1 MSVTNKI
8 EEYFKND
15 GNIDNDIDAK
25 IKYYIKSLNQLPDD
39 IKKIIITGK
48 IPPNL
53 LLGKTNVNKLLRDI
67 KLNIGMTGG
76 RKNSKRKKRKTSK
89 RKLQKGGGNSTMLG
103 DIFSSSESMLIYPF
117 IILIGIIFC
126 SFSSDEI
133 DLSTYYGTG
142 GLDPEPYISAL
153 PHTFDRYAETGPSTP
168 SWVRAVNY
176 YRIASPDDRQ
186 ANYREEER
194 ERGYSVDGSTNWS
207 GMSA

>member
-1 MSVTNKI
+1 

-15 GNIDNDIDAK
+15 GNINNDIDAK

-48 IPPNL
+48 ISPNL

-89 RKLQKGGGNSTMLG
+89 RKLQKGGANSSMIG

-142 GLDPEPYISAL
+142 GLDPESYIPAL
-153 PHTFDRYAETGPSTP
+153 PHSFDPNAETGPSTP
-168 SWVRAVNY
+168 SWFRAYNYGNISPNVR
-176 YRIASPDDRQ
+176 
-186 ANYREEER
+186 RE
-194 ERGYSVDGSTNWS
+194 
-207 GMSA
+207 